1 MDYNIFG
8 LNQYQ
13 VKSIQRQVSLMKYN
27 DQVKRY
33 ISSVLSTLFTEID
46 KMPAIR
52 GAGVCFV
59 DSDDNVT
66 KLRPAKNNRHIHKKM
81 YVILREPVSSVAPS
95 QFASYLREANAKA
108 REEQFHKEL
117 YSAIEACGP
126 IVIGWIVVG
135 ATAAAAPIS
144 GGSTGIISMTVAAG
158 TIAGTALCV
167 NSANRALTA
176 GVGYGDLLDML
187 DQNEWYQ
194 ETISALNIISLAGT
208 AASSVQIFRHIRSL
222 KRLGHSYMD
231 ILKGLKREDRVHLTE
246 EILRLKNPH
255 VNNIALKRMIRA
267 GRYPEAFSNSVFRA
281 DVIRNIKDAVSNA
294 FSVGTS
300 FKSTASKPNLANQLA
315 IGVVSGE
322 NL

>member
-13 VKSIQRQVSLMKYN
+13 IKSVQRQVSLMKYN

-66 KLRPAKNNRHIHKKM
+66 KLRPAKMNSHIHKKM

-108 REEQFHKEL
+108 REEKFAKDLQIALET
-117 YSAIEACGP
+117 CVP
-126 IVIGWIVVG
+126 IIIGWVVVIG
-135 ATAAAAPIS
+135 TAAAAPLS
-144 GGSTGIISMTVAAG
+144 GGATGIISMTVAAG
-158 TIAGTALCV
+158 SFAGAAMCA
-167 NSANRALTA
+167 NSLIR
-176 GVGYGDLLDML
+176 VGAESSGYQEAVDFV
-187 DQNEWYQ
+187 DQQEWYQ

-281 DVIRNIKDAVSNA
+281 DVIRNIKDAVSNV

-300 FKSTASKPNLANQLA
+300 FKSTASKPNLGGHLA
-315 IGVVSGE
+315 VGIVSGE

>member
-1 MDYNIFG
+1 
-8 LNQYQ
+8 
-13 VKSIQRQVSLMKYN
+13 
-27 DQVKRY
+27 
-33 ISSVLSTLFTEID
+33 
-46 KMPAIR
+46 
-52 GAGVCFV
+52 
-59 DSDDNVT
+59 
-66 KLRPAKNNRHIHKKM
+66 M

-108 REEQFHKEL
+108 REEQFQKEL

-158 TIAGTALCV
+158 SLAGAGLCW
-167 NSANRALTA
+167 NNLAR
-176 GVGYGDLLDML
+176 VGAESLGYQEAVGFIDE
-187 DQNEWYQ
+187 QEWYQ

-222 KRLGHSYMD
+222 KRLGYSFKD
-231 ILKGLKREDRVHLTE
+231 ILKSFKREDKVHLTE

-267 GRYPEAFSNSVFRA
+267 SRYPEAFSNTVFRA
-281 DVIRNIKDAVSNA
+281 DVIRNVKDAVSNA
-294 FSVGTS
+294 LNVGIAVRDAT
-300 FKSTASKPNLANQLA
+300 SKPNLGGHLA
-315 IGVVSGE
+315 VGIVSGE